1 MLLHRWQSDDYRSHT
16 TKARELEVPP
26 AHTAPPPRTPASM
39 QCSSGSHI
47 IADAKLESAPKWR
60 SSPLARGRGELA
72 LLAHHPM
79 CTVCKSPSTLRLRR
93 VAAAHAS
100 QVTVDRCALR
110 RTVERAA
117 HRPMPLLQIAGA
129 GWAGYPCH
137 TPNSRVR
144 VDGSSLRSA
153 SGPLRRASLVCRV
166 AGVMIASLS
175 RVSVRFPPDVCCR
188 RSMGARRLRLLRRRR

>member
-1 MLLHRWQSDDYRSHT
+1 
-16 TKARELEVPP
+16 LEVPP

>member
-39 QCSSGSHI
+39 QCSSGSHS

-117 HRPMPLLQIAGA
+117 HRPMPPADCWRRMGRLSLPHA
-129 GWAGYPCH
+129 
-137 TPNSRVR
+137 NSRVR
-144 VDGSSLRSA
+144 VDGIFATFGLWPAPPR
-153 SGPLRRASLVCRV
+153 LF
-166 AGVMIASLS
+166 GVS
-175 RVSVRFPPDVCCR
+175 RGGRHDRLPVEGFVSP
-188 RSMGARRLRLLRRRR
+188 